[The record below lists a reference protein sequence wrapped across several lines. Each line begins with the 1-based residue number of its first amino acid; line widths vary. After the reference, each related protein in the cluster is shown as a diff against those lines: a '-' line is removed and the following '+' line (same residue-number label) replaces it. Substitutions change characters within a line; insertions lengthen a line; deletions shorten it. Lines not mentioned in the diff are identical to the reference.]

1 MSAFKLLFRLFS
13 IQLDDD
19 LSVNSLQM
27 ALQWVQIRQWT
38 KLNCVSICAIANK
51 TNILHT
57 YIFPLTNTCTC
68 IHILKCVR
76 IHVESSSSSC
86 VQILLFLLPKYAI
99 SIVEFLG
106 RENEK
111 TRWDKKASEW
121 REKARARERK
131 QTIEIRAQHKR
142 SKKKYI
148 HWYREHRYMKF
159 HWKKCAL

>member
-1 MSAFKLLFRLFS
+1 MN
-13 IQLDDD
+13 Q
-19 LSVNSLQM
+19 
-27 ALQWVQIRQWT
+27 T
-38 KLNCVSICAIANK
+38 ELNCVSICAIANK

-86 VQILLFLLPKYAI
+86 AQILLFLLPKYAI

-111 TRWDKKASEW
+111 TRWDKKAGEW

-142 SKKKYI
+142 SKKRIYTDTESIDIWNFTGKSVRFRAAPYNFFHLTCSRFI
-148 HWYREHRYMKF
+148 WRFTASNMKT
-159 HWKKCAL
+159 KE